1 MDFDRIERL
10 ARIGL
15 AALDHWWPL
24 ALGAAILLVAV
35 VDVAA
40 LSLAGR
46 RRRRRPGTRPPPVVT
61 PRRPL
66 YAAGVALCLLA
77 PFVLAAED
85 LQTRYEAVLAEL
97 RTARA
102 ELSSSAEKVAQF
114 DAMRFR
120 AEQLDAAHWDPL
132 TSEEVR
138 ALRDRLAAME
148 RAAVAVYCNDSDCR
162 ELADTL
168 VGAFRDAGWTVETA
182 RSVIDPGEGISM
194 MPDGPVTRLIGG
206 AIEQATGGRL
216 KVALVASAVPGRIY
230 LDIGNKPR

>member
-10 ARIGL
+10 GRIAL
-15 AALDHWWPL
+15 VALDHWWPL
-24 ALGAAILLVAV
+24 ALGGAILLVAM

-40 LSLAGR
+40 LSLASR
-46 RRRRRPGTRPPPVVT
+46 RRRRRPGTRPPPVAT
-61 PRRPL
+61 PRRPF
-66 YAAGVALCLLA
+66 YAVAVVLCLVA
-77 PFVLAAED
+77 PFVLAADD
-85 LQTRYEAVLAEL
+85 LQMRYEAVLAEL

-132 TSEEVR
+132 TSEEAR
-138 ALRDRLAAME
+138 GLRDRLAAME
-148 RAAVAVYCNDSDCR
+148 RAAIAVYCNDSDCR

-168 VGAFRDAGWTVETA
+168 VAAFRGAGWTVESA

-194 MPDGPVTRLIGG
+194 MPDGPVTRLIAT
-206 AIEQATGGRL
+206 AIEQSTAGRL
-216 KVALVASAVPGRIY
+216 KVALVASAVPGRMY